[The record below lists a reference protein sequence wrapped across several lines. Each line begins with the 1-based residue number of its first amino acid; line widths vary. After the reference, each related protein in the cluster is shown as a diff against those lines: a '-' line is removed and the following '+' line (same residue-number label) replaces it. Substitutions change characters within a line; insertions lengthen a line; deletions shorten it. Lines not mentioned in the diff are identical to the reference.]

1 VTTKAKSTFRQAD
14 RFWKTRLAFM
24 TGRVTPYEL
33 FAFCPRR
40 NLGAHEEKMNIEVPE
55 PIEKEAAEV
64 NKYAI
69 AQLEREKHV
78 DAVLQSTSSRKI
90 VVAGPGTGK
99 TYLFKRIL
107 EGKKPTLTLTFVNSL
122 VEDLSLD
129 LCGISAVKTLHGFAL
144 GVIKAAT
151 KKSIKLFPKLE
162 QIIKEDA
169 VILLDEAIDFD
180 HLFHNRDDENT
191 HIEFYKK
198 RKDFYGYYGYAD
210 IVFAAVK
217 YFEKRKDKIPT
228 FQQVVVDELQDFNL
242 LEVCLIDLLAE
253 RSPVLLAGDDD
264 QALYE
269 SLKSASPQHIR
280 QRHNEESF
288 GYDAFCL
295 PYCSRCTRV
304 IVEAFNDTVTGA
316 SKDGHLNGRIGKPFK
331 YFEDEN
337 KDRDCDANP
346 HLVYAQLFSR
356 QIPWLIQKCVEQV
369 ANEVRGKFS
378 VLIISP
384 TRTQSRRI
392 AAALKQKGFKNL
404 LFVEKRDSDEPSLLD
419 GLMLLLENANCNLG
433 WRVVAKELL
442 SSTEFEAVL
451 KTTAEGEPKPV
462 ANLVSNEVKKEVTRM
477 LKVLSLVSKDK
488 ELPDESAF
496 ADLLVKVGID
506 AHDMAKDFLKNEI
519 DSRTLSNSNPAIRKI
534 PITAT
539 TIQSSKGLAADYV
552 FITHFDDRY
561 FIKDNDK
568 SKIADQD
575 ICNFLVAL
583 TRARKK
589 VFLISSET
597 TKTPAFLD
605 WIDPER
611 IQHMKVKSKA
621 MP

>member
-1 VTTKAKSTFRQAD
+1 MS
-14 RFWKTRLAFM
+14 
-24 TGRVTPYEL
+24 
-33 FAFCPRR
+33 
-40 NLGAHEEKMNIEVPE
+40 IEVHE
-55 PIEKEAAEV
+55 PIKKRAAVV

-78 DAVLQSTSSRKI
+78 DAILHSTSSRKI

-99 TYLFKRIL
+99 THLFKTIL
-107 EGKKPTLTLTFVNSL
+107 EGKNQTLTLTFVNSL

-129 LCGISAVKTLHGFAL
+129 LCGISVVKTLHGFAL
-144 GVIKAAT
+144 GVMKKAT
-151 KKSIKLFPKLE
+151 GKNIKLFPKLGHV
-162 QIIKEDA
+162 IREDA
-169 VILLDEAIDFD
+169 SILLGESIDFD
-180 HLFHNRDDENT
+180 YLFHNRDDENK

-217 YFEKRKDKIPT
+217 YFEKTKNKIPA

-253 RSPVLLAGDDD
+253 KSPILLAGDDD

-269 SLKSASPQHIR
+269 SLKSASPRHIR
-280 QRHNEESF
+280 ERHNDKSF
-288 GYDAFCL
+288 GFDAFCL

-304 IVEAFNDTVTGA
+304 IVEAFNDIIKRA
-316 SKDGHLNGRIGKPFK
+316 SKDGYLNGRIDKAFK
-331 YFEDEN
+331 YFEDEK
-337 KDRDCDANP
+337 KDGVCDANP
-346 HLVYAQLFSR
+346 RLIYAQLFSK
-356 QIPWLIQKCVEQV
+356 QIPWLIQKCVEDV
-369 ANEVRGKFS
+369 ANEVRSKFS

-384 TRTQSRRI
+384 TRAQSRRI
-392 AAALKQKGFKNL
+392 VSALKQKGFKNL

-419 GLMLLLENANCNLG
+419 ALALLLEDPNCNLG

-442 SSTEFEAVL
+442 SSTEFEAIL
-451 KTTAEGEPKPV
+451 KATAEENSKPV
-462 ANLVSNEVKKEVTRM
+462 AELVSCEVKKEVKRM

-496 ADLLVKVGID
+496 ADLLVKVDID
-506 AHDMAKDFLKNEI
+506 AYGMAKDFLKNEL
-519 DSRTLSNSNPAIRKI
+519 DSRALSNSNPAIRKI

-552 FITHFDDRY
+552 FITHFDDRF

-568 SKIADQD
+568 SKISDQD

-597 TKTPAFLD
+597 TKTPTFLD
-605 WIDPER
+605 WIEPER
-611 IQHMKVKSKA
+611 IQHIKVKSKG
-621 MP
+621 MPQTASAKSKN